1 MSKTERECRRRACT
15 LEFKLYRSLLKS
27 GLFYGCNWDE
37 ARLFFAILS
46 IDQDQGIIKR
56 LCTAMSNMYEA

>member
-15 LEFKLYRSLLKS
+15 LEFKLYRGLLKS
-27 GLFYGCNWDE
+27 GLFYRYNDNRS
-37 ARLFFAILS
+37 RLFFAILS
-46 IDQDQGIIKR
+46 IDQDQGIIQR